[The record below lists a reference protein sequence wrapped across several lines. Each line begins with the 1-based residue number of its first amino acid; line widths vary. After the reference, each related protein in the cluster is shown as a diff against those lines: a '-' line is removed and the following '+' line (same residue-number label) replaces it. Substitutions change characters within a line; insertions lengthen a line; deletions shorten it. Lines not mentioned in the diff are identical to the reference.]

1 MKQAGC
7 SSTDQGGGKR
17 RDALKPDY
25 LLTGGFGGA
34 VGPVLFF
41 SAPVVVVLF
50 QARGRLDMFFH
61 FYPFSFR
68 NSLDRNC
75 LIVASFSASPVPLT
89 FENENFSRQ
98 EVCLICH

>member
-34 VGPVLFF
+34 VGPVLFCPGGGGAF
-41 SAPVVVVLF
+41 SSPGQTGYVFPFLSVL
-50 QARGRLDMFFH
+50 
-61 FYPFSFR
+61 
-68 NSLDRNC
+68 
-75 LIVASFSASPVPLT
+75 VPQL
-89 FENENFSRQ
+89 FGS
-98 EVCLICH
+98 